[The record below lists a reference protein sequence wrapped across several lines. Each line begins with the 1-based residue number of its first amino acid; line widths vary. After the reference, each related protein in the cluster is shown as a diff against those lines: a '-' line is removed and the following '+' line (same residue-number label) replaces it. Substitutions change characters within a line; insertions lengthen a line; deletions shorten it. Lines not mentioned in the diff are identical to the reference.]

1 MEGFNEVS
9 APWWL
14 GHSSWAMG
22 KGGGYIADIG
32 RSTRPK
38 GVKAAPSTPLGLPS
52 NVSGTPT
59 LGSEQRP
66 NLSQVRGV
74 GPEWRV
80 VNDPSAP
87 KSRR

>member
-38 GVKAAPSTPLGLPS
+38 GVKAAPSLKCD
-52 NVSGTPT
+52 
-59 LGSEQRP
+59 GSEL
-66 NLSQVRGV
+66 N
-74 GPEWRV
+74 
-80 VNDPSAP
+80 
-87 KSRR
+87 